1 MPIRNPADAREVED
15 CFKSLFV
22 AASRDRAREIRKLF
36 VEVLDFE
43 ASDGTVSLAGAPGN
57 VHLPAS
63 AERIA
68 QLDGVRVLY
77 IDLNTVDNDRVR
89 KAEVEAAAKRI
100 ADQLGED
107 MLLVVINKSGTQ
119 LHIICPDFSGARL
132 VLRRMVIGHDVPR
145 RTVVQQI
152 SNIYSDYGK
161 SKNLRK
167 VLREAFDVEPVTT
180 DFFRKYKE
188 VFEQALKAITGFD
201 NNSDD
206 DKNAKRLFTQ
216 TLFNRLM
223 FVHFLS
229 RKGWLSINDDKDYLR
244 ALWDDYRARAVPSP
258 TGKAP
263 NFYRDR
269 LRLLFFTGLNNPD
282 SRDLSHGASPLI
294 GSVPFLNGGLFTEGD
309 FDGEDSPVG
318 VPDNVIE
325 GALKELFEK
334 FNFTVMESTPFD
346 IEVAVDP
353 EMLGKVFEEL
363 VNERHDSGAYYT
375 PRPVVAFMCREALKG
390 YLESKDTGVSVDA
403 IAGYIENRDTGGIS
417 VDAARRIGA
426 ALDEITVVDP
436 ACGSGAFLLGMM
448 QELVDLQ
455 TTLYNAGVDSRSL
468 HALKLHIIER
478 NLYGVDIDEFAVN
491 IAMLRLWLSLAIDFD
506 GATPPALP
514 NLDFKIVRGDSL
526 LGPDPS
532 SGAYVQAGLGR
543 DVQEVRRLAD
553 MKATYMRES
562 NGKRKD
568 SIKSEINE
576 LQNRI
581 RERLGATARHGVID
595 WRVEF
600 GEVFDENLGFDVAIA
615 NPPYVRQ
622 EDIGASKTELKGLY
636 SDAALARSDLYCY
649 FYARAL
655 QLLAHGGSHVFVC
668 SNSWLDVGY
677 GAKLQEYL
685 LKNAHVRDIF
695 ESAVE
700 RQFSTADINT
710 IISVIRKGQPDESAL
725 TRFVSLRDE
734 FDKAVSDASL
744 RRELIRTRDA
754 LFSAGTEGTKYT
766 GDKWGGKY
774 LRAPDIYHHIL
785 DKKADKLVRLGDIAE
800 VRFGLKTGAN
810 EFFYLTPDKIDEWGI
825 EPEFLRPV
833 MTSPRESRSLL
844 VDAESLPTKLF
855 MCHKVRGELRDT
867 GALAYI
873 EWGEMQGYH
882 KRSSTRSRPRWWDLG
897 ERLVA
902 PLAMNYLVNTTART
916 FFSASGLLFVD
927 NFQEIHSKDTPYLQL
942 SAILN
947 STLSQMLLN
956 ILGRANFGGGLMK
969 IQTFEIESLGVVE
982 NRYLPTF
989 DEASLESADWDV
1001 LNPSPARR
1009 KIDDAVFD
1017 ALGLTQGERDA
1028 VYEGVTE
1035 LVENRLRR
1043 ARSVRGRG

>member
-43 ASDGTVSLAGAPGN
+43 AATGQVSLAGAPAT
-57 VHLPAS
+57 VTLPQL

-68 QLDGVRVLY
+68 QLDGVHVLY
-77 IDLNTVDNDRVR
+77 LDLNTVDNDRVR

-119 LHIICPDFSGARL
+119 LHIIHPDFGGARL

-188 VFEQALKAITGFD
+188 VFEQALNAITGFGD
-201 NNSDD
+201 SDD

-229 RKGWLSINDDKDYLR
+229 RKGWLSINGDKDYLR

-309 FDGEDSPVG
+309 FDVEDSPVG
-318 VPDNVIE
+318 VPDSVIE
-325 GALKELFEK
+325 QALKELFGK

-375 PRPVVAFMCREALKG
+375 PRPVVAFMCRVALKG

-455 TTLYNAGVDSRSL
+455 TTLYNAGVDSKSL

-636 SDAALARSDLYCY
+636 SDAAVARSDLYCY

-785 DKKADKLVRLGDIAE
+785 DTKADRLVCLGDIST
-800 VRFGLKTGAN
+800 VRRGITTGAN
-810 EFFYLTPDKIDEWGI
+810 DFFYLTQDKIDEWGI
-825 EPEFLRPV
+825 EREFLRPLV
-833 MTSPRESRSLL
+833 FEPEDSPSL
-844 VDAESLPTKLF
+844 
-855 MCHKVRGELRDT
+855 
-867 GALAYI
+867 
-873 EWGEMQGYH
+873 
-882 KRSSTRSRPRWWDLG
+882 
-897 ERLVA
+897 
-902 PLAMNYLVNTTART
+902 LVNTTTLPMRVFVCHDDIGSLAGTKALEYIKWGEKQQYHTRKSVSSRGRWYDLGRGFETVVAMGCRVNTTSRT
-916 FFSASGLLFVD
+916 LLAHGGLHFD
-927 NFQEIHSKDTPYLQL
+927 KSFYRLQIRADAANRL
-942 SAILN
+942 CALMN
-947 STLSQMLLN
+947 STLAQFMINLQ
-956 ILGRANFGGGLMK
+956 GRTNLGGGLL
-969 IQTFEIESLGVVE
+969 EIEVYETKAVLLPNPDVLGE
-982 NRYLPTF
+982 F
-989 DEASLESADWDV
+989 DESLFLATDWDV
-1001 LNPSPARR
+1001 LEPSAERR
-1009 KIDDAVFD
+1009 QIDDAVFD
-1017 ALGLTQGERDA
+1017 ALSLTKGERDA

>member
-1 MPIRNPADAREVED
+1 
-15 CFKSLFV
+15 
-22 AASRDRAREIRKLF
+22 
-36 VEVLDFE
+36 
-43 ASDGTVSLAGAPGN
+43 
-57 VHLPAS
+57 
-63 AERIA
+63 
-68 QLDGVRVLY
+68 
-77 IDLNTVDNDRVR
+77 
-89 KAEVEAAAKRI
+89 
-100 ADQLGED
+100 
-107 MLLVVINKSGTQ
+107 
-119 LHIICPDFSGARL
+119 
-132 VLRRMVIGHDVPR
+132 
-145 RTVVQQI
+145 
-152 SNIYSDYGK
+152 
-161 SKNLRK
+161 
-167 VLREAFDVEPVTT
+167 
-180 DFFRKYKE
+180 
-188 VFEQALKAITGFD
+188 
-201 NNSDD
+201 
-206 DKNAKRLFTQ
+206 
-216 TLFNRLM
+216 
-223 FVHFLS
+223 
-229 RKGWLSINDDKDYLR
+229 
-244 ALWDDYRARAVPSP
+244 
-258 TGKAP
+258 
-263 NFYRDR
+263 
-269 LRLLFFTGLNNPD
+269 
-282 SRDLSHGASPLI
+282 
-294 GSVPFLNGGLFTEGD
+294 
-309 FDGEDSPVG
+309 
-318 VPDNVIE
+318 
-325 GALKELFEK
+325 
-334 FNFTVMESTPFD
+334 
-346 IEVAVDP
+346 
-353 EMLGKVFEEL
+353 
-363 VNERHDSGAYYT
+363 
-375 PRPVVAFMCREALKG
+375 
-390 YLESKDTGVSVDA
+390 
-403 IAGYIENRDTGGIS
+403 
-417 VDAARRIGA
+417 
-426 ALDEITVVDP
+426 
-436 ACGSGAFLLGMM
+436 
-448 QELVDLQ
+448 
-455 TTLYNAGVDSRSL
+455 
-468 HALKLHIIER
+468 
-478 NLYGVDIDEFAVN
+478 
-491 IAMLRLWLSLAIDFD
+491 MLRLWLSLAIDFD

-636 SDAALARSDLYCY
+636 SDAAVARSDLYCY

-844 VDAESLPTKLF
+844 VDAQSLPTKLF
-855 MCHKVRGELRDT
+855 MCNWDKGGLSGTAARE
-867 GALAYI
+867 YI
-873 EWGEMQGYH
+873 LWGESRGFHSGSTVASRRRWYDLGQRSDVFLGLNKLVNDNGKDISCPQGYSLH
-882 KRSSTRSRPRWWDLG
+882 RQL
-897 ERLVA
+897 
-902 PLAMNYLVNTTART
+902 
-916 FFSASGLLFVD
+916 SGLYSREQGTRVTGMSVSEFYTKPVD
-927 NFQEIHSKDTPYLQL
+927 
-942 SAILN
+942 
-947 STLSQMLLN
+947 
-956 ILGRANFGGGLMK
+956 
-969 IQTFEIESLGVVE
+969 VE
-982 NRYLPTF
+982 
-989 DEASLESADWDV
+989 
-1001 LNPSPARR
+1001 
-1009 KIDDAVFD
+1009 
-1017 ALGLTQGERDA
+1017 Q
-1028 VYEGVTE
+1028 
-1035 LVENRLRR
+1035 
-1043 ARSVRGRG
+1043 RGQN